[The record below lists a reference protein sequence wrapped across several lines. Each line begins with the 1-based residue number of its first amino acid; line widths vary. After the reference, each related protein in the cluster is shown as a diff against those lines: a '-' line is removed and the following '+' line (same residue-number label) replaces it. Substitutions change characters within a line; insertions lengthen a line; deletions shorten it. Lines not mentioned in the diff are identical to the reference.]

1 VVDLVE
7 VLMEIIKLEEL
18 QYLVRVMLVEM
29 QIIMRLQNILVLVVV
44 VLVHLVEIHLL
55 ELLE

>member
-1 VVDLVE
+1 
-7 VLMEIIKLEEL
+7 
-18 QYLVRVMLVEM
+18 MLVEM
-29 QIIMRLQNILVLVVV
+29 QIIMRVQNILVLVVV